1 VWRSYFIHGSGEIR
15 LIMTQSFYIISWMD
29 VLVSFVLIALSI
41 GLIRWMKIGLE
52 QSLIIGTIRT
62 FLQLGLMGYVLTW
75 FFTQDNWLFM
85 VCLILGMILI
95 AGFEGTRRQKEYKI
109 PHLFWILT
117 GSILTAVLIVLGI
130 ILKFI
135 LDVEPWFYPY
145 AMIPIAGMIIG
156 NALNSSTLA
165 VNRFIGEMKHRE
177 HEIEMLLSLGA
188 SPRNAIDDAMK
199 SALRAALL
207 PNINGLMMVGLVQLP
222 GVMTGQILS
231 GVDPLIAVR
240 YQIMIM
246 YMWISTV
253 AITDILVL
261 LLVYRQ
267 FFTEKA
273 QLKKSL
279 LRSAL

>member
-1 VWRSYFIHGSGEIR
+1 MAIVFYTWIRGNSSHHDSVFLYHFLDGRPCLSFI
-15 LIMTQSFYIISWMD
+15 
-29 VLVSFVLIALSI
+29 LIALSI

>member
-1 VWRSYFIHGSGEIR
+1 
-15 LIMTQSFYIISWMD
+15 
-29 VLVSFVLIALSI
+29 
-41 GLIRWMKIGLE
+41 
-52 QSLIIGTIRT
+52 
-62 FLQLGLMGYVLTW
+62 
-75 FFTQDNWLFM
+75 
-85 VCLILGMILI
+85 
-95 AGFEGTRRQKEYKI
+95 
-109 PHLFWILT
+109 
-117 GSILTAVLIVLGI
+117 
-130 ILKFI
+130 
-135 LDVEPWFYPY
+135 
-145 AMIPIAGMIIG
+145 
-156 NALNSSTLA
+156 
-165 VNRFIGEMKHRE
+165 
-177 HEIEMLLSLGA
+177 
-188 SPRNAIDDAMK
+188 
-199 SALRAALL
+199 
-207 PNINGLMMVGLVQLP
+207 VGLVQLP

>member
-1 VWRSYFIHGSGEIR
+1 
-15 LIMTQSFYIISWMD
+15 MTQSFYIISWMD
-29 VLVSFVLIALSI
+29 VLVSFILIALSI